1 MDNHKHGHHPHGEQD
16 RDDVHRDHRPYW
28 KRAHRDWRF
37 WIAVLLML
45 ACMSAYVMS
54 NDLSWPPRGQP
65 RPPPTEAV

>member
-1 MDNHKHGHHPHGEQD
+1 MNDHKHGHHPHGEQD

-45 ACMSAYVMS
+45 ACMVGYVMS
-54 NDLSWPPRGQP
+54 NDLSRRPQGQP
-65 RPPPTEAV
+65 QPPPMEAM